1 MFIYSIQSL
10 LGKPVTASMIGK
22 YYGIYIYIYIYYD
35 LSCVQCTLCIFCVG
49 QKYLSHSDGGDQ

>member
-22 YYGIYIYIYIYYD
+22 YYGIYIYIYI
-35 LSCVQCTLCIFCVG
+35 LRFIMCTMYTMHILCWAKVSLP
-49 QKYLSHSDGGDQ
+49 Q